1 MEGLVRDGLLDRT
14 HIGLDFFDATINRIA
29 AYVIGIRSTQKA
41 LLKAF
46 LEPTEYL
53 LGKEKALDYTER
65 LALVEEL
72 KSYPWGD
79 VYAYYLAKNGIPNH
93 DWLDAV
99 KAYEKEVLEK
109 RGN

>member
-1 MEGLVRDGLLDRT
+1 M
-14 HIGLDFFDATINRIA
+14 
-29 AYVIGIRSTQKA
+29 
-41 LLKAF
+41 
-46 LEPTEYL
+46 
-53 LGKEKALDYTER
+53 DYTER